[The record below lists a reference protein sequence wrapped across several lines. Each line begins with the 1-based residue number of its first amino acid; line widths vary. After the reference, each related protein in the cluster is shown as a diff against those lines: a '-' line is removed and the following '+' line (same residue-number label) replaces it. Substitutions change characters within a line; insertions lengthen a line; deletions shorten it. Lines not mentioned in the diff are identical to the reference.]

1 MSLFLVSKKVGYLNA
16 TTLEMSIFK
25 SATHALVHV
34 ESQHL
39 LRRVLTEAASI
50 LGHLGSRSPEVAR
63 GCWPQ
68 GSMTF
73 RKLPEVSILM
83 CRAGSRQVRFP
94 DTLLHDGPSPG
105 REVQFYAFLL
115 HDVTSCGYGWRWGS
129 GGTTHLEPRT
139 TPVFDRTG
147 LFLLKHGSSRN
158 KNSPRVAY
166 KELLK
171 EKTTNGVTQ
180 YPPSSALSKLKWHL
194 SLQSLSSLDTFK
206 RYFHQNVQYTE
217 SRRWLLTGISPHGL
231 R

>member
-1 MSLFLVSKKVGYLNA
+1 MQLHLRCLYSKVQHTRLCMWSHSTSWDVSSQKQPLF
-16 TTLEMSIFK
+16 
-25 SATHALVHV
+25 
-34 ESQHL
+34 
-39 LRRVLTEAASI
+39 
-50 LGHLGSRSPEVAR
+50 LGHLGSRSPEVAC

-73 RKLPEVSILM
+73 WKLPRSEHTDVQSGLKTGTISWHNFYMTL
-83 CRAGSRQVRFP
+83 RAPAERS
-94 DTLLHDGPSPG
+94 
-105 REVQFYAFLL
+105 FYAFLL
-115 HDVTSCGYGWRWGS
+115 HDVTSSGYGWRWGS
-129 GGTTHLEPRT
+129 GGTTHLETRT

-171 EKTTNGVTQ
+171 EKTTNGVIQ

-206 RYFHQNVQYTE
+206 RYFHQNVQHIQ
-217 SRRWLLTGISPHGL
+217 SRRWLLTGISPRGL
-231 R
+231 W

>member
-1 MSLFLVSKKVGYLNA
+1 MQLHLRCLCSKVQHTRLCTWSHSTSWDVSSQKQPLSWDTWGQGPQKWPVVVGHKAAWPSGNYL
-16 TTLEMSIFK
+16 
-25 SATHALVHV
+25 
-34 ESQHL
+34 
-39 LRRVLTEAASI
+39 
-50 LGHLGSRSPEVAR
+50 
-63 GCWPQ
+63 
-68 GSMTF
+68 
-73 RKLPEVSILM
+73 EVSILTR
-83 CRAGSRQVRFP
+83 RAGSRQVRFP

-115 HDVTSCGYGWRWGS
+115 HDVTSCGYGWRSGS
-129 GGTTHLEPRT
+129 GGTTHLETRT
-139 TPVFDRTG
+139 TPVFDRIG

-194 SLQSLSSLDTFK
+194 SLQSLSSLDTFT
-206 RYFHQNVQYTE
+206 RYFHQNVQYIE
-217 SRRWLLTGISPHGL
+217 SRRWLLTGISPRGL